1 VEVLNSLRA
10 ADRKAVEHLKRR
22 RLEYVDSFFSSMT
35 ALGSAYLSGFF
46 ALLFAVLEPGLLLYV
61 FVPLAATWAL
71 GYGLKIAVG
80 RERPSHP
87 DLAVD
92 VAPSFP
98 SGHALTSSFLAVKFS
113 ALVPDAAPVLFAAA
127 SAVCLSRVY
136 LAAHYPSDVIA
147 GSAIGVLSASVPW
160 TALF

>member
-1 VEVLNSLRA
+1 
-10 ADRKAVEHLKRR
+10 
-22 RLEYVDSFFSSMT
+22 MT

-46 ALLFAVLEPGLLLYV
+46 ALLFAILEPGLSLYV
-61 FVPLAATWAL
+61 FVPLAATWVL

-98 SGHALTSSFLAVKFS
+98 SGHALTSSFLAVRFS

-127 SAVCLSRVY
+127 SAVCLSRV
-136 LAAHYPSDVIA
+136 AHYPSDVVV